1 MQLRRG
7 CVGLV
12 LALPLAGSSLLFAQ
26 SDAGHRIGE
35 PRARDIGIPFDGT
48 PGPLNAIT
56 DVAGVEVGYKTLIS
70 GEGKLVVGKGPVR
83 TGVTAI
89 LPRGKSGKAGVFA
102 GFFSGNGNGDMTGT
116 HWIEESGVLETPIL
130 ITNTNSVGVV
140 RDAAVA
146 WMVQRNQPG
155 DFWYPV
161 VAETADW
168 LLNDIKGQHV
178 TAQDAMDALN
188 SATGGSIQEGNVG
201 GGTGMICNGFK
212 GGTGTSSRKL
222 DAHDGGFTVGVL
234 VQCNYGRLPQLRIA
248 GIPVAREMKI
258 QQKRCVQ
265 KQLTPPTRDSDGTVA
280 PVCGANMASAAD
292 DPGTRDV
299 GSIIVVVATDA
310 PLTPDQLKRLARRVP
325 LGLGRAGA
333 IEMNGSGDIFL
344 AFSTA
349 NVGADD
355 GNSDAEH
362 ENADKTHP
370 PGSVAVQR
378 LVSWEMDPLFAA
390 VTQATEEAVDNVLIA
405 AKTMIGPNYW
415 VVQALPQGQLK
426 AILRSHNVLTQ

>member
-1 MQLRRG
+1 MQMIRG

-12 LALPLAGSSLLFAQ
+12 LALLLAGSSLLFAQ
-26 SDAGHRIGE
+26 SEARHRIGR
-35 PRARDIGIPFDGT
+35 PRARDIGIPFHGT

-70 GEGKLVVGKGPVR
+70 GEGKLIVGKGPVR

-89 LPRGKSGKAGVFA
+89 LPRGKDGKAGVFA

-116 HWIEESGVLETPIL
+116 HWIEESGILETPIL

-178 TAQDAMDALN
+178 TAQDALDALHP
-188 SATGGSIQEGNVG
+188 ATGGSIQEGNVG

-234 VQCNYGRLPQLRIA
+234 VQCNYGRPSQLRIA
-248 GIPVAREMKI
+248 GIPVVREMKI
-258 QQKRCVQ
+258 EQKRCVQ
-265 KQLTPPTRDSDGTVA
+265 KQLSPPTLDADGTVA
-280 PVCGANMASAAD
+280 PVCGTKLISATD
-292 DPGTRDV
+292 GLDSRDV

-333 IEMNGSGDIFL
+333 IEMNASGDIFL

-355 GNSDAEH
+355 GNSDEDANKPH
-362 ENADKTHP
+362 SAK
-370 PGSVAVQR
+370 SVAIQR
-378 LVSWEMDPLFAA
+378 LASWD
-390 VTQATEEAVDNVLIA
+390 
-405 AKTMIGPNYW
+405 
-415 VVQALPQGQLK
+415 
-426 AILRSHNVLTQ
+426 